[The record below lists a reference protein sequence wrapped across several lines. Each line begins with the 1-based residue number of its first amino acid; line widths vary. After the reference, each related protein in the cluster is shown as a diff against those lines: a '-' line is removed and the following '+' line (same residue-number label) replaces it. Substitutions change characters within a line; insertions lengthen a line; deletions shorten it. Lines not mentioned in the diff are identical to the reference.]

1 MDEENVHTELVT
13 VLYRLP
19 IEEIRDNN
27 PNVTKLKIS
36 NSTWAHEIPLGR
48 LSDKACRLLG
58 RYIANNTHLINLTL
72 PNNMDLNIF
81 QGLTKRY

>member
-1 MDEENVHTELVT
+1 MDEETAHTELVNT
-13 VLYRLP
+13 LHRQH
-19 IEEIRDNN
+19 IDEIRDNN

-36 NSTWAHEIPLGR
+36 PQEVPPGR
-48 LSDKACRLLG
+48 LSDTACRLLG